1 MFFVVIFINIMKIKI
16 FLFFF
21 FFISCADK
29 KFIIELDDWKVRRI
43 DALVSNDGYL
53 NLAGL
58 FLIQPG
64 YYTIGSSKLNDF
76 VFPSEFPSEFGK
88 IIVKDSIISFEYFFD
103 VKFNDSTIVRNISFN
118 ILDKNN
124 YFSWNEF
131 QWFIHND
138 PGVQAIRLR
147 NLNHPMLQKKPE
159 IEFFQPDENMII
171 KGKFIQ
177 YDEPKER
184 QSINIIGSQFKEDIP
199 GSINFKIKDKSFSLE
214 PTIASS
220 GNFFIVFADQTT
232 GKESYGGGRFLYVNP
247 PDDRGNVVINFN
259 KSYNPPCVFTS
270 FTTCPIPTIANTL
283 NVRINAGEKMYKG
296 QLYSS
301 IYE

>member
-147 NLNHPMLQKKPE
+147 NLNHPMLKVLV
-159 IEFFQPDENMII
+159 M
-171 KGKFIQ
+171 
-177 YDEPKER
+177 R
-184 QSINIIGSQFKEDIP
+184 
-199 GSINFKIKDKSFSLE
+199 
-214 PTIASS
+214 
-220 GNFFIVFADQTT
+220 
-232 GKESYGGGRFLYVNP
+232 
-247 PDDRGNVVINFN
+247 
-259 KSYNPPCVFTS
+259 
-270 FTTCPIPTIANTL
+270 L
-283 NVRINAGEKMYKG
+283 NN
-296 QLYSS
+296 
-301 IYE
+301 